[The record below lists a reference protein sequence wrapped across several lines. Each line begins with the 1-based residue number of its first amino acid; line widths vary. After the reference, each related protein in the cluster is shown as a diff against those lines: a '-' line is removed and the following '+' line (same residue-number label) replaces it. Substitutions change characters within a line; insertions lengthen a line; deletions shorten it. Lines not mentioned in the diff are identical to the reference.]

1 MKKRITAGLLMLA
14 LTISLGQ
21 SAEGRSATSL
31 SRKKLN
37 LTKGST
43 FTLKVRGVSG
53 KKNIIWKSSKKKVA
67 SVTKKGKVTARKKG
81 TAVIT
86 AKIKSRKFRCRVTVT
101 AKKKHSAPS
110 PTPTQKPSVTPR
122 PSAAPTLA
130 PTPAPTLTPTRRPSI
145 TLWPSTA
152 PTLAPTI
159 APTRR
164 PSITLWPST
173 APTLAPTLTPTQRP
187 SVTLWPSTA
196 PTLAPT
202 IAPTKT
208 PDASVTEADAYR
220 ILNSLRSVYPEG
232 MSLTNENFYYYSP
245 CFGHGYGCYGFAAK
259 LSDTVFGTGR
269 TCTTHSSFD
278 SIKTGDNIRI
288 GNYHSVIVLT
298 KSQNSVTV
306 VEGNFNSSVH
316 WDRTITQTSL
326 AREGFTVTTRY

>member
-21 SAEGRSATSL
+21 SAEGRSAASL

-86 AKIKSRKFRCRVTVT
+86 AKIKARKFRCKVTVT

-122 PSAAPTLA
+122 PSTAPTLA
-130 PTPAPTLTPTRRPSI
+130 PTPAPTLT
-145 TLWPSTA
+145 
-152 PTLAPTI
+152 
-159 APTRR
+159 PTRR

-187 SVTLWPSTA
+187 SVTLWPSIAPTLA

-306 VEGNFNSSVH
+306 VEGNYNSSVH

>member
-1 MKKRITAGLLMLA
+1 MLA

-86 AKIKSRKFRCRVTVT
+86 AKIKARKFRCKVTVT

-130 PTPAPTLTPTRRPSI
+130 PTLAPTPTPSRRPSVAVNRSDVGSDAQ
-145 TLWPSTA
+145 TVRHTVAVSRSDAGPDDCSDAQTVHHTVA
-152 PTLAPTI
+152 VNRSDAGSDDRSDKN
-159 APTRR
+159 ARR
-164 PSITLWPST
+164 LCDRGRRLSH
-173 APTLAPTLTPTQRP
+173 
-187 SVTLWPSTA
+187 
-196 PTLAPT
+196 
-202 IAPTKT
+202 
-208 PDASVTEADAYR
+208 TEFPAKRLPRRHVAD
-220 ILNSLRSVYPEG
+220 
-232 MSLTNENFYYYSP
+232 
-245 CFGHGYGCYGFAAK
+245 
-259 LSDTVFGTGR
+259 
-269 TCTTHSSFD
+269 
-278 SIKTGDNIRI
+278 
-288 GNYHSVIVLT
+288 
-298 KSQNSVTV
+298 Q
-306 VEGNFNSSVH
+306 
-316 WDRTITQTSL
+316 
-326 AREGFTVTTRY
+326 

>member
-173 APTLAPTLTPTQRP
+173 APTLAPT
-187 SVTLWPSTA
+187 
-196 PTLAPT
+196 

-208 PDASVTEADAYR
+208 PNASVTEADAYR

-306 VEGNFNSSVH
+306 VEGNYNSSVH

>member
-159 APTRR
+159 APT
-164 PSITLWPST
+164 
-173 APTLAPTLTPTQRP
+173 
-187 SVTLWPSTA
+187 
-196 PTLAPT
+196 
-202 IAPTKT
+202 KT
-208 PDASVTEADAYR
+208 PNASVTEADAYR

-306 VEGNFNSSVH
+306 VEGNYNSSVH

>member
-81 TAVIT
+81 TAIIT
-86 AKIKSRKFRCRVTVT
+86 AKIKARKFRCRVTVT

-110 PTPTQKPSVTPR
+110 PTPTPTQKPSVTPR
-122 PSAAPTLA
+122 
-130 PTPAPTLTPTRRPSI
+130 
-145 TLWPSTA
+145 PSTA

-173 APTLAPTLTPTQRP
+173 APTLAPTIAPTQRP

-208 PDASVTEADAYR
+208 PNASVTEADAYR

-306 VEGNFNSSVH
+306 VEGNYNSSVH

>member
-21 SAEGRSATSL
+21 SAEGRSAASL

-67 SVTKKGKVTARKKG
+67 SVTKKGKVTARKQG

-86 AKIKSRKFRCRVTVT
+86 AKIKARKFRCKVTVT

-110 PTPTQKPSVTPR
+110 PTPTPTQKPSVTPR
-122 PSAAPTLA
+122 PSTA

-152 PTLAPTI
+152 PTLAPT
-159 APTRR
+159 
-164 PSITLWPST
+164 
-173 APTLAPTLTPTQRP
+173 LTPTQGP

-306 VEGNFNSSVH
+306 VEGNYNSSVH

>member
-81 TAVIT
+81 TAIIT
-86 AKIKSRKFRCRVTVT
+86 AKIKARKFRCRVTVT

-110 PTPTQKPSVTPR
+110 PTPTPTQKPSVTPR
-122 PSAAPTLA
+122 PSTA

-159 APTRR
+159 APT
-164 PSITLWPST
+164 
-173 APTLAPTLTPTQRP
+173 QRP
-187 SVTLWPSTA
+187 SVTLWPSAA

>member
-81 TAVIT
+81 TAIIT
-86 AKIKSRKFRCRVTVT
+86 AKIKARKFRCRVTVT

-110 PTPTQKPSVTPR
+110 PTPTPTQKPSVTPR
-122 PSAAPTLA
+122 PSTA

-159 APTRR
+159 APT
-164 PSITLWPST
+164 
-173 APTLAPTLTPTQRP
+173 QRP
-187 SVTLWPSTA
+187 SVTLWPSAA

-326 AREGFTVTTRY
+326 AREL

>member
-81 TAVIT
+81 TAIIT
-86 AKIKSRKFRCRVTVT
+86 AKIKARKFRCRVTVT

-110 PTPTQKPSVTPR
+110 PTPTPTQKPSVTPR
-122 PSAAPTLA
+122 
-130 PTPAPTLTPTRRPSI
+130 
-145 TLWPSTA
+145 PSTA

-159 APTRR
+159 A
-164 PSITLWPST
+164 
-173 APTLAPTLTPTQRP
+173 PTQRP

-208 PDASVTEADAYR
+208 PNASVTEADAYR

-306 VEGNFNSSVH
+306 VEGNYNSSVH

>member
-1 MKKRITAGLLMLA
+1 MLA

-21 SAEGRSATSL
+21 SAEGRSAASL

-86 AKIKSRKFRCRVTVT
+86 AKIKARKFRCKVTVT

-122 PSAAPTLA
+122 PSTAPTLA
-130 PTPAPTLTPTRRPSI
+130 PTPAPTLT
-145 TLWPSTA
+145 
-152 PTLAPTI
+152 
-159 APTRR
+159 PTRR

-187 SVTLWPSTA
+187 SVTLWPSIAPTLA

-306 VEGNFNSSVH
+306 VEGNYNSSVH